1 MEGKDMENSR
11 NTKFFSKQ
19 GGNGVGERESDDWSR
34 MWFVRPFKD
43 WKLSNEDKEV
53 ELYGRKGVWHMV
65 NFLRDWDVGLS
76 SRKGDL
82 EPALQL
88 YW

>member
-19 GGNGVGERESDDWSR
+19 GGNGVGERESDDGSR

-43 WKLSNEDKEV
+43 
-53 ELYGRKGVWHMV
+53 
-65 NFLRDWDVGLS
+65 
-76 SRKGDL
+76 
-82 EPALQL
+82 
-88 YW
+88 